1 MKITYLLLLFKRIS
15 DLFLS
20 SFSIIFLLPFLLI
33 ISILII
39 LDDGFPVLFTQKRI
53 GYKNKIF
60 KMYKFR
66 SMFKYSEKL
75 GTGYFCYEGDKRIT
89 NVGKVIR
96 ALSLDELPQLFN
108 IFFGDMSFVGPRPA
122 IYDELENEDI
132 KTYLYP
138 VIEERTK
145 VRPGLTGYSQVMK
158 RNDLDWN
165 EKLILD
171 KEYLSLEI
179 SKRIFW
185 DLKIIFLTFLEV
197 FKSKGIYDKK

>member
-1 MKITYLLLLFKRIS
+1 
-15 DLFLS
+15 
-20 SFSIIFLLPFLLI
+20 
-33 ISILII
+33 
-39 LDDGFPVLFTQKRI
+39 
-53 GYKNKIF
+53 
-60 KMYKFR
+60 
-66 SMFKYSEKL
+66 
-75 GTGYFCYEGDKRIT
+75 
-89 NVGKVIR
+89 
-96 ALSLDELPQLFN
+96 
-108 IFFGDMSFVGPRPA
+108 MSFVGPRPA

-171 KEYLSLEI
+171 KAYLSLEI